1 MANANANDRLSD
13 LTPEQLDALQNRLQ
27 DHAGDGGMT
36 SDIPVRSGTGSV
48 PLTRAQRPFWFRS
61 EIYPDKSGQNITLPF
76 RLSGPLDADSLEEA
90 LKTIVQRHSIFRTT
104 FEHKNGV
111 PQQQPHD
118 DKALT
123 VDRID
128 LSDYPEDVSEAQ
140 LDQIIQEMSDTP
152 FELATDLMVMAKIVR
167 LAPEEHALLLV
178 IHHLTFDHGS
188 LGVLWS
194 ELSALY
200 DAAVNSTE
208 ADLEPLQIQY
218 ADYAAWEHRQHEA
231 GAFDDQLQY
240 WTNQLKDTSLRVPLP
255 VDRLPAEDGEPALS
269 EGVQTKIP
277 DALMQRVDA
286 RSLEAKVT
294 SATTLFAAYQ
304 ILLNR
309 LTGEEAFVVAYPTTS
324 RHRPSTRALMGPFS
338 NDLPQRADITDDDTT
353 HDVVQRVHDRILTG
367 RENADISIQEL
378 LQALPGTR
386 RRAADRV
393 TSTSFNVMKRG
404 LEAPMPSNID
414 VEPIAFGEQARMP
427 IEIQLLIV
435 EREDGFYATF
445 TYDVEIYDESTMQ
458 MWMDGYLS
466 VVEQVAAT
474 PDRAIKDVEIPAPL
488 RSWVDSV
495 PMDDYQPIVEESD
508 VIEYVAPETPIEKML
523 AGMWEELLDVER
535 VGRKH
540 DFFFAGGHSL
550 TATVLTTRIR
560 ETFGVDVSLV
570 DVFTSSK
577 LSELGKIVEEALI
590 ENMDAEA
597 RAEEMKSVQGLDDD
611 AIDEE
616 LSAGMSGSV

>member
-1 MANANANDRLSD
+1 
-13 LTPEQLDALQNRLQ
+13 
-27 DHAGDGGMT
+27 
-36 SDIPVRSGTGSV
+36 
-48 PLTRAQRPFWFRS
+48 
-61 EIYPDKSGQNITLPF
+61 
-76 RLSGPLDADSLEEA
+76 
-90 LKTIVQRHSIFRTT
+90 
-104 FEHKNGV
+104 
-111 PQQQPHD
+111 
-118 DKALT
+118 
-123 VDRID
+123 
-128 LSDYPEDVSEAQ
+128 
-140 LDQIIQEMSDTP
+140 
-152 FELATDLMVMAKIVR
+152 
-167 LAPEEHALLLV
+167 
-178 IHHLTFDHGS
+178 
-188 LGVLWS
+188 
-194 ELSALY
+194 
-200 DAAVNSTE
+200 
-208 ADLEPLQIQY
+208 
-218 ADYAAWEHRQHEA
+218 
-231 GAFDDQLQY
+231 
-240 WTNQLKDTSLRVPLP
+240 
-255 VDRLPAEDGEPALS
+255 
-269 EGVQTKIP
+269 
-277 DALMQRVDA
+277 
-286 RSLEAKVT
+286 
-294 SATTLFAAYQ
+294 
-304 ILLNR
+304 
-309 LTGEEAFVVAYPTTS
+309 
-324 RHRPSTRALMGPFS
+324 
-338 NDLPQRADITDDDTT
+338 
-353 HDVVQRVHDRILTG
+353 
-367 RENADISIQEL
+367 
-378 LQALPGTR
+378 
-386 RRAADRV
+386 
-393 TSTSFNVMKRG
+393 MKRG